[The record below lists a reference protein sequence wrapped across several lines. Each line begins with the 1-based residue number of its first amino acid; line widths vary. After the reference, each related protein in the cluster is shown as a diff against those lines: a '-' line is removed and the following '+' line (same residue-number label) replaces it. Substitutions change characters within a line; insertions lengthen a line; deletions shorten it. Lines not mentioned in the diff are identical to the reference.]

1 MSRRPSSLV
10 FTMTATLALLSVA
23 PIQAQQP
30 QQAPATAAV
39 PSVPVRSGV
48 HPTYTR
54 LVFDWPANTPYTL
67 DQSGQD
73 VTIRFPVVAQ
83 ANLAALLRARPS
95 RVEGISQS
103 TEGGALTLRFRIP
116 AGAGVKDMRAGTR
129 IVFDILDKA
138 PPTSKPPQTA
148 AAAAPPATSPAEQK
162 PAAANATPPAPSDPR
177 RTKEGAPLFE
187 LRGRNAP
194 GAAPG
199 SAPAQDAPT
208 GAPTPLAPT
217 AANQPAKPAVT
228 SPATTPQPAA
238 PKPAAPAADT
248 HGGTAQGPHSPAA
261 APAPA
266 VQQSAIAAAPVSDD
280 ISIPF
285 DPKVGTAAAVFERA
299 GYLYI
304 LFDRSVPP
312 ETAPAPGSIQG
323 LNAVVEP
330 VTVPDAA
337 GFRLPMPA
345 LMQAHV
351 QRDGTVWRIGLRR
364 AADLSPDQSGSVLAI
379 TPDTEFALGPR
390 LVVAAPDVASV
401 LSFKDPA
408 VGDTLSVVPLSTAGP
423 HLPAA
428 QRFAQAQ
435 FLPSLQ
441 GVVVRPLDDRLVV
454 QPVREGV
461 EVSVP
466 GGLSLSPAADLASV
480 APPPPPKEA
489 EKEKLFDFKRWGQVP
504 AERYTATRQDRW
516 QRLAEMPEVERNR
529 GRLNL
534 ARFYI
539 ANGLAYEAGG
549 MLTRVQE
556 VQPDVDRRPEFLAVR
571 GIARVLTGDLD
582 GAIADLSNKGLA
594 GETDADLWRAAA
606 MAGRQDYA
614 GAHSL
619 FQARKDQL
627 AAYPDPFFVGLSL
640 GAADAAL
647 NQGQPEAA
655 ALILDKVVKRGGESG
670 QQGPGV
676 EFYRGLTM
684 RALGDKEKALG
695 LFEQAM
701 NSRDRLYAMRGKKEW
716 INTALDLGK
725 IDAKEAAKRMEEM
738 RFAWMGDALELANLR
753 RLGEVHAL
761 AGNYPQAFE
770 TMRRTISL
778 FPDTPD
784 AKEIAADMTR
794 TFTQIFSKDGA
805 ANMPPLEALGL
816 YEQYREL
823 TPPGADGD
831 LIIRKLAERLVE
843 IDLLDRA
850 AELLDHQVQYR
861 LAGVEKA
868 QVGTRLAGIRLL
880 DGKPT
885 EAVAALDASQV
896 DGIPPELA
904 EERRLLRARA
914 LSQSGKGLDA
924 IQLLTGDQSSNA
936 NLLRVDIA
944 MRDKQWAQAAQA
956 LGDVIGPPPAAGTA
970 LDAKKSDLVVKR
982 AVALSLAQ
990 DNAGMEA
997 LRRDFG
1003 PLMEKTKDANA
1014 FRVLTRPDESAGLAD
1029 AATIRSRIT
1038 EIDLFRSFLDNY
1050 RAKQAD
1056 TPAASAPAA
1065 PATNPPPAQSAQN
1078 PS

>member
-1 MSRRPSSLV
+1 
-10 FTMTATLALLSVA
+10 MTAVLALLPVTSLY
-23 PIQAQQP
+23 AQQP
-30 QQAPATAAV
+30 KPTAAATS
-39 PSVPVRSGV
+39 SVPVRSGV

-73 VTIRFPVVAQ
+73 VTIRFPVAAQ
-83 ANLAALLRARPS
+83 ANLAALQRARPS
-95 RVEGISQS
+95 RVDGISQS
-103 TEGGALTLRFRIP
+103 GEGGVLTIRFRIP

-138 PPTSKPPQTA
+138 PPAAKNPPSTA
-148 AAAAPPATSPAEQK
+148 AANPPAASPAEQK
-162 PAAANATPPAPSDPR
+162 PAVSTKPPPPVDAR

-187 LRGRNAP
+187 LRGRPTPTAAA
-194 GAAPG
+194 GAG
-199 SAPAQDAPT
+199 VAQ
-208 GAPTPLAPT
+208 GAPTPLTPPASG
-217 AANQPAKPAVT
+217 QPAKPT
-228 SPATTPQPAA
+228 TNPAPAA
-238 PKPAAPAADT
+238 PPSATPMPRTGEAAGGHDSAA
-248 HGGTAQGPHSPAA
+248 HAPAA
-261 APAPA
+261 APVPA
-266 VQQSAIAAAPVSDD
+266 VQQSALAPAPVADD

-285 DPKVGTAAAVFERA
+285 DPKVGAATAVFERA

-304 LFDRSVPP
+304 LFDRPVPP
-312 ETAPAPGSIQG
+312 ETAPAAGSIPG

-330 VTVPDAA
+330 VAVPDAA

-351 QRDGTVWRIGLRR
+351 QREGTAWRIGLRR
-364 AADLSPDQSGSVLAI
+364 AADLAPEKPAEALTI
-379 TPDTEFALGPR
+379 TPDVDFALGPR
-390 LVVAAPDVASV
+390 LVVAAGEVANI

-408 VGDTLSVVPLSTAGP
+408 VGDTLFVAPLSTPGP
-423 HLPAA
+423 HLPLA

-441 GVVVRPLDDRLVV
+441 GLVVRPLDDRLVV

-466 GGLSLSPAADLASV
+466 GGLSLSPAADLASA
-480 APPPPPKEA
+480 APPPPPKEV

-504 AERYTATRQDRW
+504 PERYTATRQDRW
-516 QRLAEMPEVERNR
+516 HRLAEMPEVERNR

-556 VQPDVDRRPEFLAVR
+556 MQPDVDRRPEFLAVR

-582 GAIADLSNKGLA
+582 GAVADLSNKGLA

-606 MAGRQDYA
+606 LAGKQDYA

-619 FQARKDQL
+619 FQARKEQL
-627 AAYPDPFFVGLSL
+627 ATYPDPFFVGLSL

-655 ALILDKVVKRGGESG
+655 ALILDKVVKRGGENG

-676 EFYRGLTM
+676 QFYRGLAL

-761 AGNYPQAFE
+761 AGNYPKAFE

-944 MRDKQWAQAAQA
+944 MRDKQWPQAAQA
-956 LGDVIGPPPAAGTA
+956 LGDVIGPPPPPGTA
-970 LDAKKSDLVVKR
+970 LDARKSDLVVKR

-1050 RAKQAD
+1050 RTKAAD
-1056 TPAASAPAA
+1056 TPPAPAA
-1065 PATNPPPAQSAQN
+1065 PAAPAAAPPAQSAQN

>member
-1 MSRRPSSLV
+1 MSRFPASLA
-10 FTMTATLALLSVA
+10 FTMTATLALLPVASVD
-23 PIQAQQP
+23 AQQS
-30 QQAPATAAV
+30 QPASTTAAAL

-73 VTIRFPVVAQ
+73 VTIRFPVAAQ
-83 ANLAALLRARPS
+83 ANLAAVLRGRPP
-95 RVEGISQS
+95 RVEAISQS
-103 TEGGALTLRFRIP
+103 AEAGALTVRLRIP
-116 AGAGVKDMRAGTR
+116 VGAGVKDMRAGTR

-138 PPTSKPPQTA
+138 PPAANKPQTVA
-148 AAAAPPATSPAEQK
+148 ATPPPAATAAAEQK
-162 PAAANATPPAPSDPR
+162 PTPADPR
-177 RTKEGAPLFE
+177 RAKEGAPLFE
-187 LRGRNAP
+187 LRGRPVPGEAA
-194 GAAPG
+194 GAA
-199 SAPAQDAPT
+199 APAK
-208 GAPTPLAPT
+208 GAPTPLVPP
-217 AANQPAKPAVT
+217 AASQPEKPAASAAAVS
-228 SPATTPQPAA
+228 SP
-238 PKPAAPAADT
+238 PAAPALKSGTPPTDT
-248 HGGTAQGPHSPAA
+248 HGSTGQAAHAPNA
-261 APAPA
+261 APVPA
-266 VQQSAIAAAPVSDD
+266 VQQSALAPAPAADD
-280 ISIPF
+280 ITIPF

-304 LFDRSVPP
+304 LFDRPVPP
-312 ETAPAPGSIQG
+312 ETAPAAGSIPG
-323 LNAVVEP
+323 LNAGVEP
-330 VTVPDAA
+330 VAVPEAA

-364 AADLSPDQSGSVLAI
+364 ITDLPSTETGDALTI
-379 TPDTEFALGPR
+379 TPDTEFALGAR

-401 LSFKDPA
+401 LTFKDPA
-408 VGDTLSVVPLSTAGP
+408 VGDTLFVAPLSTAGP
-423 HLPAA
+423 HLPTAH
-428 QRFAQAQ
+428 RFAQAQ

-466 GGLSLSPAADLASV
+466 GGLSLSPVSDVAIA
-480 APPPPPKEA
+480 APPPPPKEVA
-489 EKEKLFDFKRWGQVP
+489 KEKLFDFKRWGQVP
-504 AERYTATRQDRW
+504 PERFIATRQDLW
-516 QRLAEMPEVERNR
+516 HRLVEMPEVERNR

-534 ARFYI
+534 ARFFI
-539 ANGLAYEAGG
+539 ANGLGYEAGG

-582 GAIADLSNKGLA
+582 GAVADLSNKGLA
-594 GETDADLWRAAA
+594 GEPDADLWRAAA
-606 MAGRQDYA
+606 LAGKQDYA
-614 GAHSL
+614 DAYSL

-627 AAYPDPFFVGLSL
+627 ATYPDPFFVGLSL

-655 ALILDKVVKRGGESG
+655 ALILDKVVKRGGENG

-676 EFYRGLTM
+676 QFYRGLAL
-684 RALGDKEKALG
+684 RALGDKDKALG

-716 INTALDLGK
+716 IDTALDLGK

-738 RFAWMGDALELANLR
+738 RFAWTGDALELANLR

-794 TFTQIFSKDGA
+794 TFTDIFAKDGA
-805 ANMPPLEALGL
+805 AKMPPLEALGL

-823 TPPGADGD
+823 TPPGAQGD

-861 LAGVEKA
+861 LTGLEKA

-956 LGDVIGPPPAAGTA
+956 LGDVIGPAPAVGTA
-970 LDAKKSDLVVKR
+970 LDAKTSDLVVKR

-990 DNAGMEA
+990 DNAGIEA

-1056 TPAASAPAA
+1056 TPATPAPA
-1065 PATNPPPAQSAQN
+1065 PVATPPAQSAQN

>member
-1 MSRRPSSLV
+1 MRRPLIPLLL
-10 FTMTATLALLSVA
+10 TMTATLALLPGLA
-23 PIQAQQP
+23 NAQP
-30 QQAPATAAV
+30 GKPAAATASAAKV
-39 PSVPVRSGV
+39 GVRSGV

-54 LVFDWPANTPYTL
+54 LVFDWASNTAYTAE
-67 DQSGQD
+67 QSGQD
-73 VTIRFPVVAQ
+73 VTLRFPVAAEV
-83 ANLAALLRARPS
+83 NLAPVLRAKPA
-95 RVEGISQS
+95 RVEGLTQAA
-103 TEGGALTLRFRIP
+103 EGGALLVRFRIP
-116 AGAGVKDMRAGTR
+116 AGAGIKDMRAGTR
-129 IVFDILDKA
+129 VVIDILDKA
-138 PPTSKPPQTA
+138 PPAPAKPAPAAAANAAPAPEKAESKEKP
-148 AAAAPPATSPAEQK
+148 AAAAPAK
-162 PAAANATPPAPSDPR
+162 AAAPEKPPAPVDPR
-177 RTKEGAPLFE
+177 RAKEGAPLFE
-187 LRGRNAP
+187 LRGRQTSAE
-194 GAAPG
+194 GQAAAKGQPTPLTP
-199 SAPAQDAPT
+199 APAAGQPAAAAGTTTPAPQKPN
-208 GAPTPLAPT
+208 APTPAASPAPV
-217 AANQPAKPAVT
+217 PAVE
-228 SPATTPQPAA
+228 QAA
-238 PKPAAPAADT
+238 L
-248 HGGTAQGPHSPAA
+248 
-261 APAPA
+261 APAPL
-266 VQQSAIAAAPVSDD
+266 VDSV
-280 ISIPF
+280 SIPF
-285 DPKVGTAAAVFERA
+285 DPKLGTAAAVFERA
-299 GYLYI
+299 GYLYV
-304 LFDRSVPP
+304 LFDRPVPP
-312 ETAPAPGSIQG
+312 ETAPAPGSVPG
-323 LNAVVEP
+323 LNTAVEP
-330 VTVPDAA
+330 VTVPDAS

-345 LMQAHV
+345 LMQARV
-351 QRDGTVWRIGLRR
+351 QRDGTIWRIGLNR
-364 AADLSPDQSGSVLAI
+364 ATDLPPNDPATVLTA
-379 TPDTEFALGPR
+379 TPDPQFALGAR
-390 LVVAAPDVASV
+390 LVVAAPDVAKV
-401 LSFKDPA
+401 LSFKDPV
-408 VGDTLSVVPLSTAGP
+408 VGDTLFVTPISTPGP

-428 QRFAQAQ
+428 RRFAQAQ
-435 FLPSLQ
+435 LLPSLQ
-441 GVVVRPLDDRLVV
+441 GLVVRPLDDRLVV

-461 EVSVP
+461 EISVP

-480 APPPPPKEA
+480 APPPLPKQ
-489 EKEKLFDFKRWGQVP
+489 EKEKLFDFKRWGQGP
-504 AERYTATRQDRW
+504 ADRYIATRQERW
-516 QRLAEMPEVERNR
+516 QQLAGMPEAERNR
-529 GRLNL
+529 GRLDL

-539 ANGLAYEAGG
+539 ANGLAYEAAG

-571 GIARVLTGDLD
+571 GIARVLTGNLD
-582 GAIADLSNKGLA
+582 GALADLSNPGLA
-594 GETDADLWRAAA
+594 GEKDADLWRAAA
-606 MAGRQDYA
+606 LAGKQDYA
-614 GAHSL
+614 GAHAL

-647 NQGQPEAA
+647 RQGQPEAA
-655 ALILDKVVKRGGESG
+655 ALILDKVVKRGGEGG

-676 EFYRGLTM
+676 EFYRGLAF

-695 LFEQAM
+695 LFETAM

-716 INTALDLGK
+716 IDTALDLGK

-738 RFAWMGDALELANLR
+738 RFAWMGDALELTNLR

-794 TFTQIFSKDGA
+794 TFTEIFSKDGA
-805 ANMPPLEALGL
+805 AKMPPLEALGL

-823 TPPGADGD
+823 TPPGAEGD

-885 EAVAALDASQV
+885 DAVAALDASQV
-896 DGIPPELA
+896 EGIPPELA

-914 LSQSGKGLDA
+914 LSQSGKGMDA

-944 MRDKQWAQAAQA
+944 MRDKKWPQAAQA

-970 LDAKKSDLVVKR
+970 LDAKTSGLVVQR

-990 DNAGMEA
+990 DNAGLEA

-1003 PLMEKTKDANA
+1003 PLMEKTKDATA
-1014 FRVLTRPDESAGLAD
+1014 FRVLTRPEEAAGLAD

-1050 RAKQAD
+1050 RAKSAD
-1056 TPAASAPAA
+1056 KPAPAA
-1065 PATNPPPAQSAQN
+1065 APAPAEPAATPPAQSAQK

>member
-1 MSRRPSSLV
+1 MSRRVLPFA
-10 FTMTATLALLSVA
+10 FTMTAVLALVPVVPSL
-23 PIQAQQP
+23 AQQSQP
-30 QQAPATAAV
+30 PVANAKATV
-39 PSVPVRSGV
+39 PSISVRSGV

-54 LVFDWPANTPYTL
+54 LVFDWTASTPYTL
-67 DQSGQD
+67 DQSGRD
-73 VTIRFPVVAQ
+73 VTIRFPVAAQ
-83 ANLAALLRARPS
+83 ANLAGVLRARPS

-103 TEGGALTLRFRIP
+103 TDGGALTVRFRIP

-138 PPTSKPPQTA
+138 PPAAKSSQTDA
-148 AAAAPPATSPAEQK
+148 AA
-162 PAAANATPPAPSDPR
+162 ATPPAASPSEQKPPVSTTAPTPADPR
-177 RTKEGAPLFE
+177 RAKEGAPLFE
-187 LRGRNAP
+187 LRGRPATAP
-194 GAAPG
+194 AGGTEAAQGAPTSLAPTHNG
-199 SAPAQDAPT
+199 QSAKPAATPAASASAPATVKPATPAT
-208 GAPTPLAPT
+208 GAHG
-217 AANQPAKPAVT
+217 NG
-228 SPATTPQPAA
+228 SPAAHA
-238 PKPAAPAADT
+238 P
-248 HGGTAQGPHSPAA
+248 SA
-261 APAPA
+261 APAPVVEQA
-266 VQQSAIAAAPVSDD
+266 TLAPSPAADD
-280 ISIPF
+280 ITIPF
-285 DPKVGTAAAVFERA
+285 DPKVGAAAAVFERA

-304 LFDRSVPP
+304 LFDRPVPP
-312 ETAPAPGSIQG
+312 ETAPAAASIPG

-337 GFRLPMPA
+337 GFRFPMPA
-345 LMQAHV
+345 LMQAQV
-351 QRDGTVWRIGLRR
+351 QREGTVWRIGLRR
-364 AADLSPDQSGSVLAI
+364 AADLSPAEKGEALTI
-379 TPDTEFALGPR
+379 TPDPEFALGSR

-408 VGDTLSVVPLSTAGP
+408 VGDTLFVAPLSTPGP
-423 HLPAA
+423 HLPVAH
-428 QRFAQAQ
+428 RFAQAQ

-441 GVVVRPLDDRLVV
+441 GLVVRPLDDRLVV

-466 GGLSLSPAADLASV
+466 GGLSLSPSADLASV
-480 APPPPPKEA
+480 APPPPPKEVEA
-489 EKEKLFDFKRWGQVP
+489 EKLFDFKRWGQVP
-504 AERYTATRQDRW
+504 ADKYIAGRQDRW
-516 QRLAEMPEVERNR
+516 HRLAEMPEAERNR
-529 GRLNL
+529 GRLDL

-539 ANGLAYEAGG
+539 ANGLAYEANG
-549 MLTRVQE
+549 MLARVQE
-556 VQPDVDRRPEFLAVR
+556 IQPDVDGRPEFLAVR
-571 GIARVLTGDLD
+571 GISRVLTGDLD
-582 GAIADLSNKGLA
+582 GALADLSNKGLA
-594 GETDADLWRAAA
+594 GEPDADLWRAAA
-606 MAGRQDYA
+606 LAGKQDYA

-647 NQGQPEAA
+647 KQGQPEAA
-655 ALILDKVVKRGGESG
+655 ALILDKVVKRGGENG

-676 EFYRGLTM
+676 QFYRGLTM
-684 RALGDKEKALG
+684 RALGDKEKALA

-701 NSRDRLYAMRGKKEW
+701 NGRDRLYAMRGKKEW
-716 INTALDLGK
+716 IDTALDLGK

-778 FPDTPD
+778 FPDTPE

-794 TFTQIFSKDGA
+794 TFTQIFAKDGA

-823 TPPGADGD
+823 TPPGPEGD

-861 LAGVEKA
+861 LSGVEKA

-914 LSQSGKGLDA
+914 LSQSGKGLEA
-924 IQLLTGDQSSNA
+924 IQLLTDDLSSNA

-944 MRDKQWAQAAQA
+944 MRDKQWPQAAQA

-970 LDAKKSDLVVKR
+970 LDAKKSGLVVQR

-990 DNAGMEA
+990 DNAGLEA

-1003 PLMEKTKDANA
+1003 PLMEKTKDATA

-1050 RAKQAD
+1050 RAKSAD
-1056 TPAASAPAA
+1056 TQAA
-1065 PATNPPPAQSAQN
+1065 PAPPTPPAQSAQN

>member
-1 MSRRPSSLV
+1 MRRPCLPLIV
-10 FTMTATLALLSVA
+10 TMTAVLALLSGVA
-23 PIQAQQP
+23 SAQP
-30 QQAPATAAV
+30 GKPTAATAAAAKV
-39 PSVPVRSGV
+39 GVRSGV

-54 LVFDWPANTPYTL
+54 LVFDWTSNTAYTAE
-67 DQSGQD
+67 QSGQD
-73 VTIRFPVVAQ
+73 VTVRFPVTAEV
-83 ANLAALLRARPS
+83 NLAPVLRARPT
-95 RVEGISQS
+95 RVEGLTQAV
-103 TEGGALTLRFRIP
+103 EGGALLVRFRIP
-116 AGAGVKDMRAGTR
+116 AGAGIKDMRAGTR
-129 IVFDILDKA
+129 VVIDILDKA
-138 PPTSKPPQTA
+138 PAAPAKPAPAAESTPAATKPAPAPEKAESKEK
-148 AAAAPPATSPAEQK
+148 PPATTTAKAEIQEK
-162 PAAANATPPAPSDPR
+162 PPAPVDPR
-177 RTKEGAPLFE
+177 RAKEGAPLFE
-187 LRGRNAP
+187 LRGRP
-194 GAAPG
+194 
-199 SAPAQDAPT
+199 APAEGEAAAKGQ
-208 GAPTPLAPT
+208 PTPL
-217 AANQPAKPAVT
+217 
-228 SPATTPQPAA
+228 TP
-238 PKPAAPAADT
+238 APAAGQPAPGD
-248 HGGTAQGPHSPAA
+248 GSMPPAPAASPAPVPA
-261 APAPA
+261 VEQAALAPAPL
-266 VQQSAIAAAPVSDD
+266 VDSV
-280 ISIPF
+280 SIPF
-285 DPKVGTAAAVFERA
+285 DPKLGTAAAVFERA
-299 GYLYI
+299 GYLYV
-304 LFDRSVPP
+304 LFDRPVPP
-312 ETAPAPGSIQG
+312 ETAPAPGSVPG
-323 LNAVVEP
+323 LNTAVEP

-345 LMQAHV
+345 LMQARV
-351 QRDGTVWRIGLRR
+351 QRDGTIWRIGLNR
-364 AADLSPDQSGSVLAI
+364 ATDLPPNDPATVLTA
-379 TPDTEFALGPR
+379 TPDPQFALGAR
-390 LVVAAPDVASV
+390 LVVAAPDVAKV
-401 LSFKDPA
+401 LSFKDPV
-408 VGDTLSVVPLSTAGP
+408 VGDTLFVTPLSTPGP
-423 HLPAA
+423 HLPTA

-435 FLPSLQ
+435 LLPSLQ
-441 GVVVRPLDDRLVV
+441 GLVVRPLDDRLVV

-461 EVSVP
+461 EISVP

-480 APPPPPKEA
+480 APPPVPKQ

-504 AERYTATRQDRW
+504 AERYLAARQERW
-516 QRLAEMPEVERNR
+516 QHLVELPDAERNR
-529 GRLNL
+529 GRLDL

-539 ANGLAYEAGG
+539 ANGLSYEAGG

-571 GIARVLTGDLD
+571 GIARVLNGNLD
-582 GAIADLSNKGLA
+582 GALADLSNPGLA
-594 GETDADLWRAAA
+594 GEKDADLWRAAA
-606 MAGRQDYA
+606 LAGKQDYA
-614 GAHSL
+614 GAHAL

-647 NQGQPEAA
+647 HQGQPEAA
-655 ALILDKVVKRGGESG
+655 ALILDKVVKRGGEGG

-676 EFYRGLTM
+676 EFYRGLAF

-695 LFEQAM
+695 LFETAM

-716 INTALDLGK
+716 IDTALDLGK

-738 RFAWMGDALELANLR
+738 RFAWIGDALELANLR
-753 RLGEVHAL
+753 RLGEIHAL

-794 TFTQIFSKDGA
+794 TFTDIFAKDGA
-805 ANMPPLEALGL
+805 AKMPPLEALGL

-823 TPPGADGD
+823 TPPGAEGD

-861 LAGVEKA
+861 LTGVEKA

-885 EAVAALDASQV
+885 DAVAALDASQV
-896 DGIPPELA
+896 EGIPPELA

-924 IQLLTGDQSSNA
+924 IQLLTGDQSGNA

-944 MRDKQWAQAAQA
+944 MRDKQWPQAAQA
-956 LGDVIGPPPAAGTA
+956 LGDVIGPPPAAGAA
-970 LDAKKSDLVVKR
+970 LDAKTSGLVVQR

-990 DNAGMEA
+990 DNAGLEA

-1003 PLMEKTKDANA
+1003 PLMEKTKDATA
-1014 FRVLTRPDESAGLAD
+1014 FRVLTRPEEAAGLAD

-1050 RAKQAD
+1050 RAKSAD
-1056 TPAASAPAA
+1056 KPAAAA
-1065 PATNPPPAQSAQN
+1065 TPPAQSAQN

>member
-1 MSRRPSSLV
+1 MSRRPLLLV
-10 FTMTATLALLSVA
+10 FTTMTAALTLLPFASLH
-23 PIQAQQP
+23 AQQP
-30 QQAPATAAV
+30 QPAPAVAASTQ
-39 PSVPVRSGV
+39 SVPVRSGV

-73 VTIRFPVVAQ
+73 VTIRFPVAAQ
-83 ANLAALLRARPS
+83 ANLAALVRARPS
-95 RVEGISQS
+95 RVQGISQS
-103 TEGGALTLRFRIP
+103 TEGGALIVRFRIP
-116 AGAGVKDMRAGTR
+116 VGAGVKDMRAGTR

-138 PPTSKPPQTA
+138 PPAPKSPQTA
-148 AAAAPPATSPAEQK
+148 AVATPPAASPAEQK
-162 PAAANATPPAPSDPR
+162 PAAANASPPVPADPR

-187 LRGRNAP
+187 LRGRSATGEAA
-194 GAAPG
+194 GAVT
-199 SAPAQDAPT
+199 AQ
-208 GAPTPLAPT
+208 GAPTPL
-217 AANQPAKPAVT
+217 V
-228 SPATTPQPAA
+228 PATGGQTAKASSTSAAAA
-238 PKPAAPAADT
+238 PPPATSMPKPGTPVADTRGGASQTAPAPVAAPA
-248 HGGTAQGPHSPAA
+248 S
-261 APAPA
+261 A
-266 VQQSAIAAAPVSDD
+266 VQQSALAPVPVADD
-280 ISIPF
+280 ITIPF
-285 DPKVGTAAAVFERA
+285 DPKVGVAAAVFERA

-304 LFDRSVPP
+304 LFDRPVPP
-312 ETAPAPGSIQG
+312 ETAPAAGSVPG

-330 VTVPDAA
+330 VPVQDAA

-351 QRDGTVWRIGLRR
+351 QREGTVWRVGLRR
-364 AADLSPDQSGSVLAI
+364 AADLLPEAPGEALTINPDS
-379 TPDTEFALGPR
+379 EFALGAR
-390 LVVAAPDVASV
+390 LVVTAPDVATV

-408 VGDTLSVVPLSTAGP
+408 VGDTLFVVPLSTPGP

-428 QRFAQAQ
+428 HRFAQAQ

-441 GVVVRPLDDRLVV
+441 GLVVRPLDDRLVV

-466 GGLSLSPAADLASV
+466 GGLSLSPVADLVSA

-504 AERYTATRQDRW
+504 ADRYTATRQDRW

-534 ARFYI
+534 ARFFI

-556 VQPDVDRRPEFLAVR
+556 MQPDVDRRPEFLAVR

-582 GAIADLSNKGLA
+582 GALADLSNKGLA

-606 MAGRQDYA
+606 LAGKQDYA

-619 FQARKDQL
+619 FQARKEQL
-627 AAYPDPFFVGLSL
+627 ATYPDPFFVGLSL

-655 ALILDKVVKRGGESG
+655 ALILDKVVKRGGENG

-676 EFYRGLTM
+676 QFYRGLAL

-778 FPDTPD
+778 FADTPD

-794 TFTQIFSKDGA
+794 TFTEIFSKDGA
-805 ANMPPLEALGL
+805 AKMPPLEALGL

-885 EAVAALDASQV
+885 DAVAALDASHV
-896 DGIPPELA
+896 EGIPPELA

-924 IQLLTGDQSSNA
+924 IQLLAGDQSSNA

-944 MRDKQWAQAAQA
+944 MRDKQWPQAAQA
-956 LGDVIGPPPAAGTA
+956 LADVIGPPPPSGTA
-970 LDAKKSDLVVKR
+970 LDARKSDLVVKR

-1050 RAKQAD
+1050 RAKAAD
-1056 TPAASAPAA
+1056 TSVPATPA
-1065 PATNPPPAQSAQN
+1065 PATNPPAQSVQN